1 MMKTWV
7 KKAGILTISLL
18 AVYHNLSAGASLSSG
33 KLSVEAIRVGDSY
46 NLSFI
51 FEGTPVALLDAD
63 YPVSL
68 EVDSRSVSGRYSSCT
83 RQDDRLV
90 CQVVLQSPRG
100 SQFAVSDTFIAKGS
114 GIIELQR
121 NLNVLKVAKGD
132 NYFNSLFGFEV
143 DSNNHHL
150 LENEYFVPGVWYKA
164 NFTAAGNIPA
174 NIPQASDSLFYYR
187 EDRITLPVVMFR
199 EPSSG
204 HTLAIIHKDS
214 ENMTVVADGNGVQI
228 NENYQYGAV
237 GFRRFDKQV
246 QEVFIYPGNEKTTR
260 KGKGVRSHPVK
271 QGIRHAYR
279 LDITF
284 SKTDSYA
291 EAVGQSW
298 DRAFEMYNPPIYPVD
313 LGATYRGVIATLD
326 NYYVPPIEL
335 GGVRDAGGFPFEVSL
350 KTFKPVGIDY
360 QMGFVGMQIATAY
373 YLFRDGVENDN
384 AVTRAKGE
392 EVLNFWANNC
402 LSSLGYPRT
411 WYDPGLNGTAGSWRS
426 GSDIR
431 VATGGMEALT
441 TAWCYAKRNGLDN
454 ADNQAWIDA
463 AECFGDWLVT
473 NQNDDGSY
481 YFSYNHD
488 KIIDGKHPVSN
499 HNKYLT
505 ICAIRYLVELYIATN
520 DESYRTAALR
530 AGEFCYTNIHQAY
543 TYVACVVDNPQ
554 TIDSESGLMAMN
566 GFLSL
571 YDLTRQTRWLT
582 AAQQAAKYTETW
594 VYCFQIPVED
604 DRTTDNFAFPKSRSI
619 VGQHLIA
626 IGHSYSDLGFA
637 WASFAYYRLYLAT
650 GNEHYLRVAR
660 LSAHNSKQS
669 MNWDGSLFADQPAG
683 LQLEAFSV
691 TVPRR
696 VKSVLTTLNWNYA
709 AHLDPMMRFKDAFG
723 TPDLEEVE
731 KLSWHKRR
739 RLVRHY
745 ARVQSSNWGQ
755 NGHKP

>member
-1 MMKTWV
+1 MKV
-7 KKAGILTISLL
+7 LGLL
-18 AVYHNLSAGASLSSG
+18 MIALLVVAFDLSGEASLSSG
-33 KLSVEAIRVGDSY
+33 KLSVEASEVGGSY
-46 NLSFI
+46 NLTFV
-51 FEGTPVALLDAD
+51 FDGTPVVLLDAEN
-63 YPVSL
+63 PVFL
-68 EVDSRSVSGRYSSCT
+68 EVEGQTLAGRYTSCI
-83 RQDDRLV
+83 RRGNQLICRA
-90 CQVVLQSPRG
+90 VLQSARG
-100 SQFAVSDTFIAKGS
+100 SQFAVSDIFITKGS
-114 GIIELQR
+114 GVIELQR
-121 NLNVLKVAKGD
+121 NVDVVTAAPGD
-132 NYFNSLFGFEV
+132 HYFNSLFGFEV
-143 DSNNHHL
+143 DSDNFEL

-164 NFTAAGNIPA
+164 NFTEAGNIPA
-174 NIPQASDSLFYYR
+174 DIPQASDTAFLYR
-187 EDRITLPVVMFR
+187 EDRITLPLVMFR
-199 EPSSG
+199 ESSSG
-204 HTLAIIHKDS
+204 CTIAMTHKDS
-214 ENMTVVADGNGVQI
+214 ENTTVVADGNGVQI
-228 NENYQYGAV
+228 DEKYQYGAV
-237 GFRRFDKQV
+237 GFCRDGEVVRQ
-246 QEVFIYPGNEKTTR
+246 VFIYPGNEKSTR
-260 KGKGVRSHPVK
+260 KGKGVRFHPVK

-279 LDITF
+279 LDIAF
-284 SKTDSYA
+284 SITESYA

-298 DRAFEMYNPPIYPVD
+298 DRAFELYNPPVYPVD
-313 LGATYRGVIATLD
+313 LTATYKGVINTLKT
-326 NYYVPPIEL
+326 YYVSPAEL

-373 YLFRDGVENDN
+373 YLFRDGIENDDIT
-384 AVTRAKGE
+384 TRTQGE
-392 EVLNFWANNC
+392 AVLNFWANNC
-402 LSSLGYPRT
+402 LSPLGYPRT
-411 WYDPGLNGTAGSWRS
+411 WYDPGLNGAKGTWRQ

-441 TAWCYAKRNGLDN
+441 TAWCYAARNGINN
-454 ADNQAWIDA
+454 ATTRAWLDA
-463 AECFGDWLVT
+463 AKRFGDWLVE
-473 NQNDDGSY
+473 NQNSDGSY

-505 ICAIRYLVELYIATN
+505 ICAIRYLVELYIATGE
-520 DESYRTAALR
+520 ESYREAALR
-530 AGEFCYTNIHQAY
+530 AGEFCHTNIHKAY
-543 TYVACVVDNPQ
+543 AYIASVVDNPQ

-571 YDLTRQTRWLT
+571 WDLTGQSRWLT
-582 AAQQAAKYTETW
+582 AARQAAKYTETW
-594 VYCFQIPVED
+594 VYCFQIPVEA

-626 IGHSYSDLGFA
+626 IGHSASDLGFA

-650 GNEHYLRVAR
+650 DDDHYLRMAR
-660 LSAHNSKQS
+660 ISAHNTKQS

-696 VKSVLTTLNWNYA
+696 VRGVLTTLNWNYA

-731 KLSWHKRR
+731 KMSQHKRR

-755 NGHKP
+755 TAHNP